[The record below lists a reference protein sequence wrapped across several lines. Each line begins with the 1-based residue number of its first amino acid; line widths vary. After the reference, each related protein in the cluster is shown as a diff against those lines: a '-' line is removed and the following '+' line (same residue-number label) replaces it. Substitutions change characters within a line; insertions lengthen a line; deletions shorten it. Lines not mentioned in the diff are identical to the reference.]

1 MATKRTKEEKR
12 KNWQEFLAKLRALPP
27 EKLSKGAKWVL
38 EHEGKDAPVTYDL
51 KAVLK

>member
-12 KNWQEFLAKLRALPP
+12 KDWQEFLAKLRALPP

-38 EHEGKDAPVTYDL
+38 QEEEKGNEYWIDM